1 MDTRGLAAM
10 TFWVVQTLN
19 GISFGML
26 LFLLAAGLS
35 LIYGLMKILNLTH
48 GSFYL
53 LGGYIGLVVVHK
65 TGSFVLAVLG
75 ASCALAIVGVV
86 MERFFLR
93 RVHLQELPQALLTF
107 GFLFIF
113 SDLATVIW
121 GSNPQTMPKPAIF
134 GASIQIG
141 PFFYPSYRLFI
152 IGFGLAVA
160 ALLWWLQEGT
170 RVGAMVRASVDDEEV
185 ARALGINV
193 SLLFTLVFALGAF
206 LAALGG
212 VMGGPIVGVYP
223 GADFEV
229 LLLGFVVVI
238 IGGLGS
244 LKGALAGS
252 LIVGLLDNFGKV
264 FFPEFALFTIFAPM
278 ALILAVRPAGLFGR
292 E

>member
-1 MDTRGLAAM
+1 M
-10 TFWVVQTLN
+10 TFWLVQTLN
-19 GISFGML
+19 GISYGVL

-35 LIYGLMKILNLTH
+35 LIFGLMKILNLTH

-53 LGGYIGLVVVHK
+53 LGGYLGLLVFHR
-65 TGSFVLAVLG
+65 TGSFVIAVLA
-75 ASCALAIVGVV
+75 ASCAIAVVGA
-86 MERFFLR
+86 MIERLFLR
-93 RVHLQELPQALLTF
+93 RFHLQELPQALVTF

-121 GSNPQTMPKPAIF
+121 GGNPQTMPKPDIF
-134 GASIQIG
+134 SSSLQLGS
-141 PFFYPSYRLFI
+141 FFYPSYRLFI
-152 IGFGLAVA
+152 IVFGLVIA

-170 RVGAMVRASVDDEEV
+170 RIGAMVRASVDDEEV
-185 ARALGINV
+185 ARALGVNV
-193 SLLFTLVFALGAF
+193 SLLFTVVFALGAF

-244 LKGALAGS
+244 LKGALVGG

-264 FFPEFALFTIFAPM
+264 LFPELALFTIFAPM
-278 ALILAVRPAGLFGR
+278 ALILAIRPAGLFGR

>member
-1 MDTRGLAAM
+1 M

-19 GISFGML
+19 GISFGVL

-65 TGSFVLAVLG
+65 TGSFVLAVLV
-75 ASCALAIVGVV
+75 ASCAIAFVGVI

-121 GSNPQTMPKPAIF
+121 GSNPQTMPKPAMF

-152 IGFGLAVA
+152 IGFGLVVA

-244 LKGALAGS
+244 LKGALAGG

>member
-1 MDTRGLAAM
+1 M
-10 TFWVVQTLN
+10 TFWVVQALN
-19 GISFGML
+19 GISFGIL

-35 LIYGLMKILNLTH
+35 LIYGLMKVLNLTH

-53 LGGYIGLVVVHK
+53 LGGYIGLAVVHT
-65 TGSFVLAVLG
+65 TGSFILA
-75 ASCALAIVGVV
+75 ALAGSLAIAVVGVV

-93 RVHLQELPQALLTF
+93 RFHLQELPQALVTF

-121 GSNPQTMPKPAIF
+121 GGNPETIPKPAMLQSSVQLGEF
-134 GASIQIG
+134 Y
-141 PFFYPSYRLFI
+141 YPSYRLFI
-152 IGFGLAVA
+152 IGFGLVIA
-160 ALLWWLQEGT
+160 ALLWWLQDGT
-170 RVGAMVRASVDDEEV
+170 RVGGMVRASVDDEEV

-244 LKGALAGS
+244 LKGALVGG

-264 FFPEFALFTIFAPM
+264 FFPELALFTIFAPM
-278 ALILAVRPAGLFGR
+278 ALILAARPSGLFGR

>member
-1 MDTRGLAAM
+1 M

-35 LIYGLMKILNLTH
+35 LIYGLMKVLNLTH

-53 LGGYIGLVVVHK
+53 LGGYIGLAVMHK
-65 TGSFVLAVLG
+65 TGSFVLAVLA
-75 ASCALAIVGVV
+75 ASCAIAFVGVI

-121 GSNPQTMPKPAIF
+121 GSNPQTMPKPAMF
-134 GASIQIG
+134 GSSIQIG
-141 PFFYPSYRLFI
+141 SFFYPSYRLFI
-152 IGFGLAVA
+152 IGFGSVVA

-244 LKGALAGS
+244 LKGALAGG

>member
-1 MDTRGLAAM
+1 MN
-10 TFWVVQTLN
+10 FWAIQTLN

-48 GSFYL
+48 GSYYM
-53 LGGYIGLVVVHK
+53 LGGYVGLAVMRAS
-65 TGSFVLAVLG
+65 GSFVLALLAGSAAVAVL
-75 ASCALAIVGVV
+75 GVV

-93 RVHLQELPQALLTF
+93 RFHLQELPQTMLTF

-113 SDLATVIW
+113 ADLALWVW
-121 GSNPQTMPKPAIF
+121 GGNPQTMAKPPLLA
-134 GASIQIG
+134 GVTALGSLN
-141 PFFYPSYRLFI
+141 YPTYRLFI
-152 IGFGLAVA
+152 IAAGVVVA
-160 ALLWWLQEGT
+160 LMLWWFQDRT
-170 RVGAMVRASVDDEEV
+170 RVGAMLRAGVDDEEI

-193 SLLFTLVFALGAF
+193 SLLFSLVFAMGAF

-212 VMGGPIVGVYP
+212 VLAGPIMGVYP

-244 LKGALAGS
+244 LKGALVGG
-252 LIVGLLDNFGKV
+252 LLVGLLDNFGKV
-264 FFPEFALFTIFAPM
+264 FFPEFALFTIFLPM
-278 ALILAVRPAGLFGR
+278 ALILAVRPTGLFGR

>member
-1 MDTRGLAAM
+1 M
-10 TFWVVQTLN
+10 TFWIVQTLN

-53 LGGYIGLVVVHK
+53 LGGYIGLVVVHR
-65 TGSFVLAVLG
+65 TGSFVLAVFAG
-75 ASCALAIVGVV
+75 SLAIAVIGVL

-93 RVHLQELPQALLTF
+93 RLHLQELPQALLTF

-121 GSNPQTMPKPAIF
+121 GGNPQTMPKPAMF
-134 GASIQIG
+134 NASVQIG
-141 PFFYPSYRLFI
+141 ALYYPSYRFFI

-160 ALLWWLQEGT
+160 ALLWWLQDGT
-170 RVGAMVRASVDDEEV
+170 RIGAMVRASVDDEEV

-223 GADFEV
+223 GADFDV

-244 LKGALAGS
+244 LKGALVGG

-264 FFPEFALFTIFAPM
+264 FFPELALFTIFAPM

>member
-1 MDTRGLAAM
+1 M
-10 TFWVVQTLN
+10 TFLVVQTLN

-65 TGSFVLAVLG
+65 TDSFVLAVLV
-75 ASCALAIVGVV
+75 ASCAIAFVGVI

-121 GSNPQTMPKPAIF
+121 GSNPQTMPKPAMF

-152 IGFGLAVA
+152 IGFGLVVA

-244 LKGALAGS
+244 LKGALAGG

-278 ALILAVRPAGLFGR
+278 ALILAVRPTGLFGR